1 MLTGEELSELQE
13 NSHPIREE
21 STERQAT
28 TQKHGLKFFEPE
40 VQAEYKRKIGDLERE
55 LEALRGQRKREDK
68 FIHSIQ
74 KMRLL
79 MEGGEEC
86 SLKELWR
93 WIKALPQ
100 RK

>member
-1 MLTGEELSELQE
+1 
-13 NSHPIREE
+13 
-21 STERQAT
+21 
-28 TQKHGLKFFEPE
+28 

-55 LEALRGQRKREDK
+55 VEALRGQRKREDK

-74 KMRLL
+74 KMRML
-79 MEGGEEC
+79 MDGAEDEC